1 MDNFNNYI
9 SSFHKI
15 IYIIIF
21 KNKYRIYI
29 LDKGGWQY
37 YFNITNDTISR
48 NDRNLMSNIKL
59 MKNLEDA
66 MDYIVKTR
74 YILDYA
80 FLGSKI
86 SLNYLSQS
94 NFIKKYV

>member
-1 MDNFNNYI
+1 MT
-9 SSFHKI
+9 
-15 IYIIIF
+15 
-21 KNKYRIYI
+21 KN
-29 LDKGGWQY
+29 DK
-37 YFNITNDTISR
+37 
-48 NDRNLMSNIKL
+48 NLISNIKL

-86 SLNYLSQS
+86 SLTYLSQS
-94 NFIKKYV
+94 DFIKKYVQKYI